1 MVNVPSGT
9 LKKKEQEK
17 DTSSLGSNRLF
28 KLYSF
33 YFTLQV
39 FIKIEDLKSLH
50 NLSVHSFGCQFYS
63 LWHAAGSAVGL
74 WQGESKMWLIL
85 LSEQNLNVWFKDV

>member
-1 MVNVPSGT
+1 MVKVPSG
-9 LKKKEQEK
+9 LKKKKEQEK
-17 DTSSLGSNRLF
+17 VTSSLGSNRLF

-33 YFTLQV
+33 CFTLQV
-39 FIKIEDLKSLH
+39 FIKIENLKSLH

-74 WQGESKMWLIL
+74 WQGDSQMWLIL
-85 LSEQNLNVWFKDV
+85 PSGQNLNVWFKDA